1 MPAFKNIAGQRFGRL
16 LAVKRQGRDSWGNVH
31 WLCRCDCAATTR
43 VNQRSLVQGYTRSC
57 GCLHREIVAQL
68 GRRAKTHGMTGGRT
82 YRSWKSMWDRCT
94 YPTNIGWKN
103 YGGRGIKVCERWRS
117 FVNFYADMGE
127 RPPGLT
133 IDRRDNDGNYE
144 PSNCRWATRKEQ
156 ANNQR
161 PRRRPS
167 EARSAERQ

>member
-1 MPAFKNIAGQRFGRL
+1 MPYFKDITGRRVGRL
-16 LAVKRQGRDSWGNVH
+16 VALERVGSDWQKQSLWRCQ
-31 WLCRCDCAATTR
+31 CDCG
-43 VNQRSLVQGYTRSC
+43 NQTVVRGSQGTKSC
-57 GCLHREIVAQL
+57 GCLRLRGHT
-68 GRRAKTHGMTGGRT
+68 THGQSRSPTWWSWIGMLKRCNDPNFLH
-82 YRSWKSMWDRCT
+82 YRH
-94 YPTNIGWKN
+94 